1 VKSQVESPGV
11 CLTASGCRTALGDAR
26 ETCDAL
32 LSGRRALSHFPVLGP
47 DGGDQVPLAP
57 ISGRFQAE
65 TAPPR
70 WVPSLL
76 ALAAEIPAGPWGT
89 ARHPVIVTSSNFG
102 VGSLYEFSRSGD
114 ERHLAFGTPFSTVE
128 SVRRLLGWGTNVA
141 LVSHACVSAH
151 VGLLLASQSLDG
163 GLADRA
169 LVFSFDFISPFVS
182 GGFHALK
189 ILNSEMP
196 SPYAAGR
203 HAGSIGL
210 GDGAAFAVLEAG
222 GAGLTI
228 AAQVL
233 HNEMHHA
240 TSNSPDGAGF
250 EECLA
255 PVAAASSG
263 RRLWVKGHG
272 TGTLE
277 AGRLEARTVERL
289 FPGSPLV
296 SWKGS
301 LGHTLGSCGL
311 VELAVAVEAL
321 RRGRIPGTIGGESP
335 FFTSAVADAPF
346 SGDAYD
352 GVVLA
357 SNAFGGAHAA
367 LLLGYD

>member
-1 VKSQVESPGV
+1 VNSQAECPGV
-11 CLTASGCRTALGDAR
+11 RLKAVGCRTALGDAR
-26 ETCDAL
+26 ATCDAL
-32 LSGRRALSHFPVLGP
+32 LSGQRALRHLPVLGP
-47 DGGDQVPLAP
+47 DGGDDVPLAP

-65 TAPPR
+65 TAPPH
-70 WVPSLL
+70 WVPDLH
-76 ALAAEIPAGPWGT
+76 ALAAEIPPGPWGS

-102 VGSLYEFSRSGD
+102 VGSLYEFSRGGD
-114 ERHLAFGTPFSTVE
+114 PRHLAFGTPFATVE
-128 SVRRLLGWGTNVA
+128 SVRHLLGWGTNVA

-151 VGLLLASQSLDG
+151 VGLLLASQWLDA

-189 ILNSEMP
+189 ILNSQMP
-196 SPYAAGR
+196 SPYAAR

-210 GDGAAFAVLEAG
+210 GDGAAFAVLEAE

-250 EECLA
+250 GECLA
-255 PVAAASSG
+255 PIAAAASG

-277 AGRLEARTVERL
+277 AGRLEAEAVDRL

-311 VELAVAVEAL
+311 VELAVAVESL
-321 RRGRIPGTIGGESP
+321 RLGRVPGTVGGVSP
-335 FFTSAVADAPF
+335 FFTGAVADAPF

-367 LLLGYD
+367 FLLSHD